1 MVTIRTYPADIE
13 AQLDR
18 ARLEAE
24 GIPAVVVGVGVVL
37 EGGMS
42 GVKLKVSDEDA
53 ERALEVLRQEPPE
66 PEDEYERPSE

>member
-1 MVTIRTYPADIE
+1 MVTIRTYPVDIE

-42 GVKLKVSDEDA
+42 GVKLKVSEEHA
-53 ERALEVLRQEPPE
+53 EKAIEILRQEPTE
-66 PEDEYERPSE
+66 SEDENERPSE